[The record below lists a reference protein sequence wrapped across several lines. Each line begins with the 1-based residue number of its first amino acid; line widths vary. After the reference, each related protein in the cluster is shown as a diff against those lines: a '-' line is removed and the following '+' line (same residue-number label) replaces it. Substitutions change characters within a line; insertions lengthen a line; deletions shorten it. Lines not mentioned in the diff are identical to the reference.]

1 MNSTGPRLQ
10 RANTASPATRTA
22 AGTRV
27 KVAPTASQ
35 TAMRSLLHE
44 THDGP
49 GLVDLPT
56 NPHVDDGPRDSD
68 LPELLWT
75 DDLDTDDPERKQHP
89 PRAGVTPLPKIRWW
103 LDASDQI
110 HWGTRTPTA
119 GRGAVNRWAMARHA
133 VVLDAL
139 ARTIATTPQ
148 LQRAVRAPGM
158 WEALLAFRETPA
170 VNLLDQVMGR
180 EPTTDGT
187 NLSHLRSTVVAFP
200 WGLTNLGTLT
210 SLAPRGR
217 SVPAIELALEV
228 ARLMAD
234 PEHPERLTVDADKRV
249 LAELTGLARAAAER
263 SGLQADSGRRLLP
276 ELHRQL
282 RGILARPAAVWSLR
296 STLVDD
302 WHAATLA
309 LSPGKEYITVMAVA
323 GAFDDML
330 VPRWH
335 AIREEGT

>member
-1 MNSTGPRLQ
+1 MNGTGPGLE
-10 RANTASPATRTA
+10 RAATASTATRTA
-22 AGTRV
+22 ADTRTR
-27 KVAPTASQ
+27 VAPTATQ

-49 GLVDLPT
+49 GLVDVPT
-56 NPHVDDGPRDSD
+56 DPHVDDGPPDGD
-68 LPELLWT
+68 LPELLWA
-75 DDLDTDDPERKQHP
+75 DDLDTDDPERKQPP
-89 PRAGVTPLPKIRWW
+89 PRASVTALPKIRWW
-103 LDASDQI
+103 VDGSDQI
-110 HWGTRTPTA
+110 HWGTRTPRV
-119 GRGAVNRWAMARHA
+119 GRGAVNRRAMARHA
-133 VVLDAL
+133 AVLDAL
-139 ARTIATTPQ
+139 ARTIATSPQ
-148 LQRAVRAPGM
+148 LQGAVRAPGM

-170 VNLLDQVMGR
+170 ISLLDQSTGR

-187 NLSHLRSTVVAFP
+187 NLSHLRSTVLAFP

-210 SLAPRGR
+210 SLAPRGN

-249 LAELTGLARAAAER
+249 LAELTDLAKSAAER

-276 ELHRQL
+276 QLHRQL
-282 RGILARPAAVWSLR
+282 SGILARPAAVWSLR

-302 WHAATLA
+302 WRAATLA
-309 LSPGKEYITVMAVA
+309 LSPGREYVTVMAVA
-323 GAFDDML
+323 GAFDDLL

-335 AIREEGT
+335 AIREERT